1 MATQDK
7 VIAGILVLHSALGS
21 FWTYSVGSQLGFPTA
36 FLVCNFVLVAIGVV
50 AGIGCF
56 AGQRWAA
63 YLGLLFFAIQL
74 VHVVTPGFHFS
85 FTLGLNFVISAGWFG
100 TGQVGL
106 NLFALAMLLW
116 LGVRVR
122 ASNDSF
128 KKRVHESA

>member
-1 MATQDK
+1 MAIQDK
-7 VIAGILVLHSALGS
+7 VIAGILVLHSALGAI
-21 FWTYSVGSQLGFPTA
+21 WTYAVGAQLGFPA
-36 FLVCNFVLVAIGVV
+36 SFLVSNFVLVAIGTV

-74 VHVVTPGFHFS
+74 VHLVTPGFHFS

-100 TGQVGL
+100 SGQVGL

-116 LGVRVR
+116 LGIRVH
-122 ASNDSF
+122 ASNGSF